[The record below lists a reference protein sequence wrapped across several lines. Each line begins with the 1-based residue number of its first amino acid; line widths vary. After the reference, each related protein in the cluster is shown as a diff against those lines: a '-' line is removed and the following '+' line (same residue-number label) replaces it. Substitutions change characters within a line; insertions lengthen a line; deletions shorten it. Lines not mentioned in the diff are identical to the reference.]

1 VPALLAAADEPSRA
15 EYLPRIADGSL
26 IATLA
31 TTEPGRGWEIG
42 DIVTAAHRRGGKDW
56 VLTGTKAYVVDA
68 AAAGVVLVSARTR
81 DGIGLFAVEPRGEG
95 CSVRQ
100 SPSLDLTRRLA
111 SVELTG
117 ARARLLSGDRDA
129 GQELALARAAS
140 MVALTAEQVGGAA
153 ACVDLAV
160 GYARQRFQFGRPIGQ
175 FQAIKHMCADMLT
188 DVESA
193 GALAHELAR
202 AADAGEDI
210 TLPAAMA
217 KALCS
222 DVYFTVAARMIQ
234 IHGGI
239 GFTWDHDAHL
249 YYRRAKSAELM
260 FGDGAWQRARIAD
273 LLGL

>member
-1 VPALLAAADEPSRA
+1 
-15 EYLPRIADGSL
+15 
-26 IATLA
+26 
-31 TTEPGRGWEIG
+31 
-42 DIVTAAHRRGGKDW
+42 
-56 VLTGTKAYVVDA
+56 
-68 AAAGVVLVSARTR
+68 
-81 DGIGLFAVEPRGEG
+81 
-95 CSVRQ
+95 
-100 SPSLDLTRRLA
+100 
-111 SVELTG
+111 
-117 ARARLLSGDRDA
+117 
-129 GQELALARAAS
+129 
-140 MVALTAEQVGGAA
+140 
-153 ACVDLAV
+153 VDLAV

-202 AADAGEDI
+202 AAGAGEDI